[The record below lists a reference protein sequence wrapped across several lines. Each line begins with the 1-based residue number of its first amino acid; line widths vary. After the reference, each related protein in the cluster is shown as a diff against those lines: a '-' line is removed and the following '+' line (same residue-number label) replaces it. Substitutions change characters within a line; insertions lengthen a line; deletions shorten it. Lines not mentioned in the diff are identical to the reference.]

1 MSGGEEAWRSKRSN
15 ETDLEWRLRVDHE
28 EQLRLRHSGPLVTAE
43 AEQHAEYRDDFVLHI
58 ETFTLARTKRNMAT
72 SPFADLFFR
81 GVIDKDQ
88 YGASVEI
95 VAAAEIVMRDAGMR
109 GSNYEARV
117 DGSGSA
123 RDALVEHIAH
133 VRLSVAYTRWRNR
146 LPMPKRMILDML
158 LEPGSLKAKA
168 RKYKLGWPRARML
181 LLKALDNW
189 IDVRE
194 AVARSIDEQ
203 DVEGAHKRIDASAIL
218 EGLDRA

>member
-1 MSGGEEAWRSKRSN
+1 MSGGEEAWRSKRPN
-15 ETDLEWRLRVDHE
+15 ETDLEWRLRVEQE
-28 EQLRLRHSGPLVTAE
+28 EQLRLRHSGPLVTPE

-95 VAAAEIVMRDAGMR
+95 VAAAEIVMREAGMR
-109 GSNYEARV
+109 GASYEARV

-123 RDALVEHIAH
+123 RDALVEHIAY
-133 VRLSVAYTRWRNR
+133 VRLSVAYTKWRNR
-146 LPMPKRMILDML
+146 LPTPKRMILDMV

-168 RKYKLGWPRARML
+168 RKYKLGWPRARSL
-181 LLKALDNW
+181 LIRALDNW

-194 AVARSIDEQ
+194 IVAKDIDER
-203 DVEGAHKRIDASAIL
+203 DVEWAHKRIDASAIL